1 MRPDARPHRR
11 PQWKRLTKF
20 AFVGVIGIAVQIVTL
35 HWVAGLGCGYLSS
48 TVIAVEAAILHNF
61 VWHENF
67 TWRDR
72 EKSASAKVGSR
83 LLRFHLSNGLI
94 SIAGN
99 VLLMRM
105 LVGGL
110 GMGIVPANLASITV
124 CCLTNFL
131 ASDRWVFVPAQS
143 GKEIARSG

>member
-1 MRPDARPHRR
+1 MRGKGWHRPA
-11 PQWKRLTKF
+11 KF
-20 AFVGVIGIAVQIVTL
+20 AFVGAIGIAVQIAALRWFV
-35 HWVAGLGCGYLSS
+35 GFGCGYLPA
-48 TVIAVEAAILHNF
+48 TIMAVETALLHNF
-61 VWHENF
+61 VWHEKF

-72 EKSASAKVGSR
+72 NKLTAVGCGSR
-83 LLRFHLSNGLI
+83 LLRFYLSNGLI

-105 LVGGL
+105 FVGDL

-131 ASDRWVFVPAQS
+131 ASDRWVFVPAQP
-143 GKEIARSG
+143 GTELARSR